1 LRDAHKVIDMKV
13 SLVSLIRTTLLLVF
27 AANVLA
33 IGVARCLPSAPESR
47 TLCEARMAGFET
59 FMFPGDYSGPLLL
72 DRRTGVTE
80 RLPLSNNEVFEHIS
94 CSPWVDADGES
105 QLVGCLVERQGAGS
119 RSTLNEIGLG
129 RITYPGGR
137 VVDQVSSPVVPSGP
151 PCWMP
156 GTDAKILFAGGDGV
170 IYRFDFEDA
179 HSTDPSKKKPVP
191 VVWRVKDKTGKLL
204 PAGMFSD
211 LSWPSERRLR
221 GRLLVALRRHENRVK
236 NARVYPSE
244 IWWLMLDDEGK
255 SIIAASR
262 LTKPTAEAGG
272 LIPADSEGPV
282 ETVEEACP
290 VIGTSASGDPVLAYL
305 TKRPKEYGWRLQIV
319 ALEVDRKTLAPKVV
333 EGTERVLADGCFH
346 TPPVFSTDGRW
357 IACVRGRE
365 AMIPRIDRLQLDD
378 HPFEVVKESKRQLH
392 QLLLRK
398 FVRESL
404 TKTLRPSTTSLP
416 AA

>member
-1 LRDAHKVIDMKV
+1 MKV

-59 FMFPGDYSGPLLL
+59 FMFPGEYPGPLLL

-105 QLVGCLVERQGAGS
+105 QLVGCLLEKQGAGS

-137 VVDQVSSPVVPSGP
+137 IVDSIASPVVPSGP

-170 IYRFDFEDA
+170 IYRFDFEDSRKA
-179 HSTDPSKKKPVP
+179 ESTNKEPVP
-191 VVWRVKDKTGKLL
+191 VDWRVRDKTGKLVQ
-204 PAGMFSD
+204 AGMFSD
-211 LSWPSERRLR
+211 LSWPAERRLR
-221 GRLLVALRRHENRVK
+221 GRLVVALRRHESRVK
-236 NARVYPSE
+236 NARVNPAE

-262 LTKPTAEAGG
+262 LTKRPIDAGAS
-272 LIPADSEGPV
+272 ISVDSEGCS
-282 ETVEEACP
+282 ESVEEACP
-290 VIGTSASGDPVLAYL
+290 VIGTSAAGEPVLAYL

-319 ALEVDRKTLAPKVV
+319 ALEVDRKSLAPQVI

-357 IACVRGRE
+357 IACVRGRD
-365 AMIPRIDRLQLDD
+365 AMIPRIDRLQLEDR
-378 HPFEVVKESKRQLH
+378 PFAIVKESKRQLY
-392 QLLLRK
+392 QLMLKK

-404 TKTLRPSTTSLP
+404 TRTLRPSIASLP
-416 AA
+416 SA